1 MNSKLK
7 SALIGGSV
15 FGTASALPY
24 LEMVNAL
31 CCALIIGAGVLAT
44 YLHFKDMEPLT
55 GRMGQGALVGV
66 LAGVFGALASTIVTI
81 IVTAT
86 GIKVEQGAATAEMLQ
101 NFGVSVPAGLGSM
114 LDEATEV
121 SGGMIVY
128 TLLTNLVVYAIFSTI
143 GGLVGAGMFAKKAED
158 AT

>member
-24 LEMVNAL
+24 LENVNAL
-31 CCALIIGAGVLAT
+31 CCALIIGAGVLAA
-44 YLHFKDMEPLT
+44 YLHFKDMDPIS
-55 GRMGQGALVGV
+55 GRMGQGALVGL
-66 LAGVFGALASTIVTI
+66 LAGVFGALATTIVTV
-81 IVTAT
+81 IVTAA
-86 GIKVEQGAATAEMLQ
+86 GLKEGQSAELAAMFESL
-101 NFGVSVPAGLGSM
+101 GVSLPPELASM
-114 LDEATEV
+114 MDDATEV

-128 TLLTNLVVYAIFSTI
+128 TLLTNLVTYAIFSTI
-143 GGLVGAGMFAKKAED
+143 GGLVGAAMFAKKSED